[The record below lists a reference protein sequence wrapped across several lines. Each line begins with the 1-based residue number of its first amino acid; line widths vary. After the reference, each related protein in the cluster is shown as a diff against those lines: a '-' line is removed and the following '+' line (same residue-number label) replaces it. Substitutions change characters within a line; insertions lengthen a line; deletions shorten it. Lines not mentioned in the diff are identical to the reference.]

1 MKRRI
6 DFFCLYCCALCLLIS
21 CNNYNKYKVL
31 HLLDNAEILM
41 NEQPDSAYTLLS
53 DLEVDRIPTSSLRA
67 QFALL
72 YTQALE
78 KTRRPMGSDSL
89 ICMAVDYYTR
99 KDYLIR
105 KAYALFYQGCVWV
118 ETNNIEASFQ
128 SFKQAQDLAK
138 ELKDDYLLGLS
149 SVNLAELYQK
159 QYHFETALEL
169 LKQALAA
176 YKRADKEKHVCYTLI
191 MIGKLYL
198 LNNIDSSAHYCRIA
212 YEQAVEL
219 QDFEYE
225 YSVLMNMYSV
235 YMKQKEYT
243 LAKDLLFDNVHRFNK
258 DGNKKSDMI
267 LQISVLYY
275 NMGELDSAR
284 HYISLV
290 ALDSLEAQK
299 RPGVLLLMKLI
310 EEELGNYKAAL
321 EYYNK
326 YKSISDEILQQLQED
341 DLKKAEE
348 RYNREKLK
356 SENYSL
362 RYRVLSM
369 IILLMV
375 ASMVTFLS
383 VRLIVKHLKMRA
395 KFHEE
400 HLMKMSIL
408 REDELIARSK
418 IRENQLKQ
426 IVEHR
431 FSVIKGL
438 LDLSYIRDPHSHK
451 FLERFRHSMA
461 LSGKPDETFFA
472 DLLPLMNN
480 FYYGA
485 IDWLKEHYSDLVDS
499 DIELICL
506 LFFKFSP
513 QELCVLYGLE
523 HVGAIYTR
531 CSRVAKKL
539 KIDKGISIGSF
550 LEEKIEE
557 LRVEKSI

>member
-1 MKRRI
+1 
-6 DFFCLYCCALCLLIS
+6 
-21 CNNYNKYKVL
+21 
-31 HLLDNAEILM
+31 M
-41 NEQPDSAYTLLS
+41 NGQPDSAYALLNS
-53 DLEVDRIPTSSLRA
+53 LEVERIPKGLLRA

-72 YTQALE
+72 YTQSLE
-78 KTRRPMGSDSL
+78 KTDRPMDNDSL
-89 ICMAVDYYTR
+89 ISIAVDYYSR
-99 KDYLIR
+99 KNYPVR

-128 SFKQAQDLAK
+128 SFKQAQDLAM
-138 ELKDDYLLGLS
+138 EQKDDYLLGLTL
-149 SVNLAELYQK
+149 VNLAELYQK
-159 QYHFETALEL
+159 QYNFETALAY

-176 YKRADKEKHVCYTLI
+176 YKRAEKEKHVCYTLI

-198 LNNIDSSAHYCRIA
+198 FNNIDSSAFYCRKA
-212 YEQAVEL
+212 YELAVKL
-219 QDFEYE
+219 QDIEYE
-225 YSVLMNMYSV
+225 YSALMNMYSV
-235 YMKQKEYT
+235 YVKQKESI
-243 LAKDLLFDNVHRFNK
+243 LAKDLLFDNIHRFNK
-258 DGNKKSDMI
+258 DVNKESDMI

-275 NMGELDSAR
+275 NMGQLDSAR
-284 HYISLV
+284 HYVSLMT
-290 ALDSLEAQK
+290 LDSLEDQK
-299 RPGVLLLMKLI
+299 RPGALLLMKLI
-310 EEELGNYKAAL
+310 EEELGNHKAAL
-321 EYYNK
+321 EYYNQ
-326 YKSISDEILQQLQED
+326 YKSISDEILQQHQAD

-362 RYRVLSM
+362 KNRVLSM
-369 IILLMV
+369 IIVFLV
-375 ASMVTFLS
+375 ISIVTFVS
-383 VRLIVKHLKMRA
+383 IHFIVRYLKMSA
-395 KFHEE
+395 KFQEE

-418 IRENQLKQ
+418 TRENQLKQ

-480 FYYGA
+480 FYYGT
-485 IDWLKEHYSDLVDS
+485 IDWLKERYPDLIDS
-499 DIELICL
+499 EVELICL

-513 QELCVLYGLE
+513 QELSVLYGLE

-539 KIDKGISIGSF
+539 KIDKGVSIGSF
-550 LEEKIEE
+550 LEEKIGE
-557 LRVEKSI
+557 LKAERSM